1 MTLPA
6 SGNSISLNQVNTE
19 LGRTATANINMNDS
33 AVRTLFG
40 VGGSGT
46 AISMSSGF
54 GKSAITIS
62 LASLTSGEP
71 FEAGALGPGEPCVV
85 AMSFN
90 SNGTWNVDL
99 EIYGTQSGN
108 WATPTT
114 SSIGSSYWIR
124 FTRTYYS
131 GGIGNSA
138 TASTGW
144 LTLTGQSLQVYN
156 SGAQASVS
164 ADYTIEI
171 STNSSGTNIVATV
184 SLITLAAYQYGI

>member
-19 LGRTATANINMNDS
+19 LGRTATALIDMNDA

>member
-19 LGRTATANINMNDS
+19 LGRTATANINMNDA

-54 GKSAITIS
+54 GKSNITIS
-62 LASLTSGEP
+62 LASVTSGEP
-71 FEAGALGPGEPCVV
+71 FEAGALGPGEPSLV
-85 AMSFN
+85 AMYFN
-90 SNGTWNVDL
+90 SNGVWNVDM
-99 EIYGTQSGN
+99 EIYGTASGN

-114 SSIGSSYWIR
+114 SNIGSSYWIR

-131 GGIGNSA
+131 GGLGGSA

-144 LTLTGQSLQVYN
+144 LTLTGQPLQVYN

-164 ADYTIEI
+164 ANYTIEI

-184 SLITLAAYQYGI
+184 SSITLTAYQYGI

>member
-54 GKSAITIS
+54 GKSNITIS

-71 FEAGALGPGEPCVV
+71 FEAGALGSGEPCVV

-114 SSIGSSYWIR
+114 SNIGSSYWIR

>member
-19 LGRTATANINMNDS
+19 LGRTATATIDMNDS